1 MSKTLKKKKH
11 WLSKVQE
18 CGLSGMGGD
27 PSALL
32 EIRGGAEH
40 GEFPYLGRLRED
52 AASYIAGKVPSQG
65 DVLLE
70 VNGTPVSGLT
80 HRDTLAVI
88 RHFREPIR
96 LKTVKPGKVI
106 NKDLRHYLSL
116 QFQKGSIDHKLQ
128 QVIRDNLYLRTIPCT
143 TRSPRDGE
151 VPGVDYNFITVDQF
165 KALEDS
171 GVLLESGTYDGNFYG
186 TPKPPAEP
194 SPFQPDSVD
203 GVLFDGDFD
212 TETTRKR
219 TTSVSKMQRTDSSLP
234 EEEEDEEREA
244 VNGSSGSA
252 DHRERPEVTDWGKTV
267 PSYNQ
272 TNSTMDFRNYLTQGE
287 NLEPLPKNWEMAYTD
302 AGMIYFIDHNTKTT
316 TWLDPRLCK
325 KAKAPEDCD
334 EGELPYGW
342 EKIEDPQ
349 YGTYYVDHI
358 NQKTQFEN
366 PVVEAKR
373 RKQLGQL
380 SLPAPEGTLMPEPD
394 KSPFTR
400 DPALLKGAILR
411 TSLKKSSMGFG
422 FTIIGGDRP
431 DEFLQVKNV
440 LKDGPAAQD
449 GKIAPGDVI
458 VDINGTCVLG
468 HTHAEVVQMFQ
479 LIPINQ
485 YVNMTLCRGY
495 PLPEDSDDPVND
507 IVANTPPIING
518 QMTTQG
524 ENMGSQ
530 DLKPGVVLD
539 QNGKPGHVLV
549 NGRLNGPSLELQDQR
564 TSMVSS
570 VNSLPELVTVPLL
583 KGPKGFGFAIAD
595 SAMGQK
601 VKMILDSQWCPGLQ
615 KGDVIKEIYHQNV
628 QNLTHIQVVE
638 VLKQF
643 PVGAEVPLLV
653 LRGAPPSPT
662 KVAKVTD
669 KQELTG
675 SLEAIGPTE
684 PLPQPLPFPP
694 NLARSNSPKLDPSEV
709 YKKSK
714 NIFEDKPP
722 NTKDLDVFLR
732 KQESGFGFRVLG
744 GDGPDQAIFIGAII
758 PLGAAE
764 KDGRLRAAD
773 ELICI
778 DGVPVKGKSHKQVL
792 DLMTTAARN
801 GHVLLTVRRQIF
813 ITEKQQKEEDPQ
825 STTPALNGSPRLNRI
840 EVTSAPKPPAEPY
853 DVILQRKENEGFGFV
868 ILTSKN
874 KPPPGVIPHKIGRV
888 IEGSPADRCRMLKV
902 GDRISAVNGQSIVEL
917 SHDNIVQLI
926 KDAGNTVTLTVI
938 AEEDHRGPPSGSNS
952 ARQSPAP
959 QHRAMGQAQPN
970 YGTLDRSTLDAEG
983 NKADLSASYRFLWA
997 DHKPD
1002 AVHTLPTGS
1011 RHSQSAGC
1019 YPVELER
1026 GPRGFGFSLRG
1037 GKEYNMGLFILR
1049 LAEDGAAI
1057 KDGRIH
1063 VGDQIVEINGEP
1075 TQGITHT
1082 RAIELIQAGGTKV
1095 LLLLRPGTGLIPDHD
1110 DLETIHP
1117 LSPSVIYEDLSAF
1130 SSNSYMDPTSGVSP
1144 LPAPNEDSFE
1154 VEENEKMVEPNDIL
1168 QPKNSF
1174 VLPGSDSQESKAPEQ
1189 EKMWSPGQG
1198 KNQHIDG
1205 SLSPKNPNEKKLL
1218 DAKTEFSTKRGRSLS
1233 PRKTD
1238 SKISKEHSDRVQ
1250 RSRQTESKKNE
1261 RETRE
1266 RSLSPRKSSSKNLEG
1281 AVDSTT
1287 HAKDSRRQRGRS
1299 ASPKKTY
1306 KKEEQGRSGPEREE
1320 SLQNHKER
1328 SPKHNIKI
1336 EGVDHSRERKNQTS
1350 IRENKE
1356 EMGKTHERPG
1366 RSRKEEKEEKPRKE
1380 GEKHLR
1386 QERDERGRS
1395 EKDTKGERVEKH
1407 WKQDREE
1414 KNWKEDKEEKHQK
1427 EYREERY
1434 RKEDR
1439 EEKYQKEERE
1449 EKYRKE
1455 DRVERHQKEDRE
1467 EKYRKEDKVERHQ
1480 KEDRVERHQKEDR
1493 VERHQKED
1501 RVERHQKE
1509 DRVEKHQKGNR
1520 EEKYRKED
1528 RVEKHLK
1535 GNKEEKYRKEDR
1547 KGMPQKE
1554 DREERSRRIDR
1565 EEKPRKHEKTR
1576 NEGKGEQFN
1585 REIHESIGSKRTD
1598 DRHEKSRREGRSSF
1612 AVNDTK
1618 SPEQIR
1624 KTNEGRSRNV
1634 TESERKKQEKDRY
1647 GELSTLREPQ
1657 TKNPT
1662 ADTFEKTKDE
1672 GVLTA
1677 GEKKKHI
1684 SPGPWKVPGTNK
1696 ASDANILNI

>member
-18 CGLSGMGGD
+18 CGLSGVGGD
-27 PSALL
+27 PTALL
-32 EIRGGAEH
+32 EVRGGAEL
-40 GEFPYLGRLRED
+40 GEFPHLGRLRED

-165 KALEDS
+165 KVLEDS

-252 DHRERPEVTDWGKTV
+252 ERDRPDATDWGKTV

-334 EGELPYGW
+334 DGELPYGW

-366 PVVEAKR
+366 PVLEAKR

-380 SLPAPEGTLMPEPD
+380 SLPPSEGALLPEPD

-507 IVANTPPIING
+507 IVTNPPLMING

-524 ENMGSQ
+524 ENLGSQ
-530 DLKPGVVLD
+530 DLKSGVVVLD

-549 NGRLNGPSLELQDQR
+549 NGRLNGPSLEIQDQR
-564 TSMVSS
+564 TSMAST
-570 VNSLPELVTVPLL
+570 VNTQPELVTVPLL

-662 KVAKVTD
+662 KVTKV
-669 KQELTG
+669 ELTG
-675 SLEAIGPTE
+675 SLEAIGTTE
-684 PLPQPLPFPP
+684 ALPQPLPFPP

-744 GDGPDQAIFIGAII
+744 GDGPDQAIYIGAII

-813 ITEKQQKEEDPQ
+813 FTDKPQEEEDAQNP
-825 STTPALNGSPRLNRI
+825 TPALNGSPRLNRI
-840 EVTSAPKPPAEPY
+840 EMTGVPKPPAEAY
-853 DVILQRKENEGFGFV
+853 DIVLQRKENEGFGFV

-888 IEGSPADRCRMLKV
+888 IEGSPADRCRKLKV

-926 KDAGNTVTLTVI
+926 KDAGNIVTLTVI
-938 AEEDHRGPPSGSNS
+938 AEEEHKGPPSGSNS

-959 QHRAMGQAQPN
+959 QHRAMGQAPN
-970 YGTLDRSTLDAEG
+970 YGTLDRNTLDTEG
-983 NKADLSASYRFLWA
+983 SKGDLSAPYRFLWA
-997 DHKPD
+997 D
-1002 AVHTLPTGS
+1002 AAHTLPSGS

-1049 LAEDGAAI
+1049 LAEDGPAI

-1110 DLETIHP
+1110 DLENIY
-1117 LSPSVIYEDLSAF
+1117 PSSTNVIYEDLSAF
-1130 SSNSYMDPTSGVSP
+1130 SSTSYVDPIPGVFS
-1144 LPAPNEDSFE
+1144 LPALDGDCFE
-1154 VEENEKMVEPNDIL
+1154 VQEMENMVEPNDIQ
-1168 QPKNSF
+1168 QPKDNS
-1174 VLPGSDSQESKAPEQ
+1174 VLPGGELQENKALKQ
-1189 EKMWSPGQG
+1189 EKQSSPVQG
-1198 KNQHIDG
+1198 KNEHRER
-1205 SLSPKNPNEKKLL
+1205 SLSPKNSTKKKLL
-1218 DAKTEFSTKRGRSLS
+1218 DVEKDIGTKSGRSLS
-1233 PRKTD
+1233 PRKSD
-1238 SKISKEHSDRVQ
+1238 GKISKEHPNKLQ
-1250 RSRQTESKKNE
+1250 GSRQTDSKRTQK
-1261 RETRE
+1261 ETRE
-1266 RSLSPRKSSSKNLEG
+1266 RSLSPRKSYSKNLEG
-1281 AVDSTT
+1281 VIDSMTYK
-1287 HAKDSRRQRGRS
+1287 KDSSRKHRGRS
-1299 ASPKKTY
+1299 ASPKKAY
-1306 KKEEQGRSGPEREE
+1306 KKEEQERSGIEREDKLPKQE
-1320 SLQNHKER
+1320 NRPS
-1328 SPKHNIKI
+1328 KHNTKV
-1336 EGVDHSRERKNQTS
+1336 EGADQSKEKKEKAL
-1350 IRENKE
+1350 IREDRE
-1356 EMGKTHERPG
+1356 ETVKPHEKFSQ
-1366 RSRKEEKEEKPRKE
+1366 SRKEGKDEQPRKV

-1386 QERDERGRS
+1386 QDRDERERVDKIIKGERDE
-1395 EKDTKGERVEKH
+1395 KH
-1407 WKQDREE
+1407 RKQDREE
-1414 KNWKEDKEEKHQK
+1414 KQ
-1427 EYREERY
+1427 

-1439 EEKYQKEERE
+1439 EEKQRKEE
-1449 EKYRKE
+1449 K
-1455 DRVERHQKEDRE
+1455 QWKEDRE
-1467 EKYRKEDKVERHQ
+1467 EKLRKENREGKQRRE
-1480 KEDRVERHQKEDR
+1480 
-1493 VERHQKED
+1493 
-1501 RVERHQKE
+1501 
-1509 DRVEKHQKGNR
+1509 NR
-1520 EEKYRKED
+1520 EEKQRREDREEKQRKENREEKQRRED
-1528 RVEKHLK
+1528 RGVEKQ
-1535 GNKEEKYRKEDR
+1535 R
-1547 KGMPQKE
+1547 KE
-1554 DREERSRRIDR
+1554 DREE
-1565 EEKPRKHEKTR
+1565 KLQKHDKSK
-1576 NEGKGEQFN
+1576 NDDKDEQFSKAMQ
-1585 REIHESIGSKRTD
+1585 SINSKKTD
-1598 DRHEKSRREGRSSF
+1598 DKQEKSRREERSSF
-1612 AVNDTK
+1612 GVNDK
-1618 SPEQIR
+1618 RSPEQR
-1624 KTNEGRSRNV
+1624 SKNNEERSRNI
-1634 TESERKKQEKDRY
+1634 TESEKKKQEIELTKNEKCASTVKQDIQDPSLISKQAEDNQY
-1647 GELSTLREPQ
+1647 GELSTPHEPQ
-1657 TKNPT
+1657 PKKPA
-1662 ADTFEKTKDE
+1662 ADTSEKTKDE
-1672 GVLTA
+1672 GISRT
-1677 GEKKKHI
+1677 GGKKTHI
-1684 SPGPWKVPGTNK
+1684 APGPWKVPSANK
-1696 ASDANILNI
+1696 ATDANTLNI